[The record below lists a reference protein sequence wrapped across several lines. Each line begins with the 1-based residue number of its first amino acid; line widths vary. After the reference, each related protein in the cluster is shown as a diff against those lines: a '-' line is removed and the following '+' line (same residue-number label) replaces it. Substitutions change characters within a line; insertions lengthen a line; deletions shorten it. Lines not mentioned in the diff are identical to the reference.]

1 MSLWIEHV
9 FGQTGTL
16 RSAVRLSENIIAVS

>member
-9 FGQTGTL
+9 FGQTGTPKGAI
-16 RSAVRLSENIIAVS
+16 RPSENINAVS